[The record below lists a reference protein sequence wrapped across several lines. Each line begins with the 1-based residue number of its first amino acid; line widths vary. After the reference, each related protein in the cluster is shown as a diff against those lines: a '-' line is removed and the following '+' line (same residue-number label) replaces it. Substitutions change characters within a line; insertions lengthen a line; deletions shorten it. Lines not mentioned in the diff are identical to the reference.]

1 MRGDL
6 KWPPP
11 EYKEAAAR
19 ENEERRKIAQ
29 GPACRPRKVHRD
41 YTSFF
46 ARNALN
52 SYYPAYKVP
61 PGTQHIYG

>member
-19 ENEERRKIAQ
+19 ENEERRQIAM
-29 GPACRPRKVHRD
+29 GPACRPRKTNRVSNLKRAQNK
-41 YTSFF
+41 TLCSSFVN
-46 ARNALN
+46 R
-52 SYYPAYKVP
+52 
-61 PGTQHIYG
+61 